1 MSGFKEILKH
11 SSNYLIA
18 SLATRAL
25 AFISIP
31 VYTRLLSTE
40 DYGIVSVFLG
50 IVSIL
55 NVLVAFNFDTSISR
69 YFYDKTSDS
78 DFKNFV
84 GTTLISSLFFIILS
98 SIVFFYF
105 ADKFSIYLNLP
116 VRVVYFLVPMAT
128 LNLIGLIFI
137 QIYQPQKLS
146 KPVALSSLFRVYL
159 GFACSISLI
168 LIFKSE
174 RYLGQIL
181 GQILAGILML
191 FYWGRKIY
199 PYVKLKFNR
208 SHLKYI
214 LSYSVPLIPYALSG
228 VLIEQFGK
236 ITLGKVDGISQ
247 AGFYTLAVSVAS
259 ITAIVTEVTHMAW
272 YPYYMEY
279 MKSQNYKQHDKDL
292 FRIFKLTLVAA
303 MSVAAFGHEIG
314 LILAKREFTSALY
327 LVPILV
333 LGYVFHQFS
342 YAYMRN
348 VSYVKK
354 TVYMS
359 LIVLSAGIINVL
371 LNSFF
376 IPLFGEVGAAASFVI
391 SYLCMA
397 LGSWSISFFILKVH
411 CISIKKMFGLVLLLI
426 FFIVPLFFIFNLENY
441 LLKISLKVSLCGI
454 FICIL
459 LFKDKDYIIAFI
471 KKLTVRLH

>member
-1 MSGFKEILKH
+1 MPGFKEVLKH
-11 SSNYLIA
+11 SGNYLIA

-31 VYTRLLSTE
+31 VYTRLLSTD
-40 DYGIVSVFLG
+40 DYGVVSVFFSL
-50 IVSIL
+50 VSIL
-55 NVLVAFNFDTSISR
+55 NVLLAFNFDTSVSR
-69 YFYDKTSDS
+69 YYYDKTSDL
-78 DFKNFV
+78 DFKSFV
-84 GTTLISSLFFIILS
+84 GTTILAVLSLVALNGF
-98 SIVFFYF
+98 VFYCF
-105 ADKFSIYLNLP
+105 ADEIAAYLNLP
-116 VRVVYFLVPMAT
+116 VKVVYCLIPMAL
-128 LNLIGLIFI
+128 LNLNGLLFI

-146 KPVALSSLFRVYL
+146 KPVALSSLSRVYL

-174 RYLGQIL
+174 KYLGQVL

-191 FYWGRKIY
+191 IYWGRKIY
-199 PYVKLKFNR
+199 PYVRLKFSL
-208 SHLKYI
+208 SHFKYI

-236 ITLGKVDGISQ
+236 VALGKVDGISQ

-272 YPYYMEY
+272 YPYYMGY
-279 MKSQNYKQHDKDL
+279 MKSENYRQHDEDL

-303 MSVAAFGHEIG
+303 MSVATFGYEIG
-314 LILAKREFTSALY
+314 FILAKKDFTSALY
-327 LVPILV
+327 LVPVLV

-359 LIVLSAGIINVL
+359 FIVLGAGIMNVL
-371 LNSFF
+371 LNSVF
-376 IPLFGEVGAAASFVI
+376 IPWFSETGAAVSFVI
-391 SYLCMA
+391 SYVCMA
-397 LGSWSISFFILKVH
+397 LGSWSISFFVLKVH
-411 CISIKKMFGLVLLLI
+411 CISIRKMFRLVLLLVL
-426 FFIVPLFFIFNLENY
+426 FVVPLFFVFHIDNY
-441 LLKISLKVSLCGI
+441 LLKIGLK
-454 FICIL
+454 IL
-459 LFKDKDYIIAFI
+459 LWGMFIVLLLFNDRDYIIAFI
-471 KKLTVRLH
+471 KKRRVRLH

>member
-1 MSGFKEILKH
+1 MSDFKEVIKH
-11 SSNYLIA
+11 SGNYLVA

-31 VYTRLLSTE
+31 VYTRLLSTD
-40 DYGIVSVFLG
+40 DYGIVSVFFSL
-50 IVSIL
+50 VNIL
-55 NVLVAFNFDTSISR
+55 NVLLAFNFDTSVSR
-69 YFYDKTSDS
+69 YYYDKISDH
-78 DFKNFV
+78 DFKTFV
-84 GTTLISSLFFIILS
+84 GTTILAVVFLAVLNGL
-98 SIVFFYF
+98 VFFNF
-105 ADKFSIYLNLP
+105 ADNIADYLNLP
-116 VRVVYFLVPMAT
+116 VKVVYCLVPMAL
-128 LNLIGLIFI
+128 LNLNGLLFI
-137 QIYQPQKLS
+137 QIYQPLKLS
-146 KPVALSSLFRVYL
+146 KPVALSSLSRVYI

-174 RYLGQIL
+174 KYLGQVL
-181 GQILAGILML
+181 GQIFAGLLML
-191 FYWGRKIY
+191 IYWGRKIY
-199 PYVKLKFNR
+199 PYVRLKFSL
-208 SHLKYI
+208 SHFKYI

-236 ITLGKVDGISQ
+236 IALGKVDGISQ

-279 MKSQNYKQHDKDL
+279 MKSGNYKQHDEDL

-303 MSVAAFGHEIG
+303 MSVAAFGYEIG
-314 LILAKREFTSALY
+314 FILAKKDFTSALY

-359 LIVLSAGIINVL
+359 FIVLSAGIINVL

-376 IPLFGEVGAAASFVI
+376 IPLFGEIGAAVSFVI

-397 LGSWSISFFILKVH
+397 LSSWSISLFILKVH
-411 CISIKKMFGLVLLLI
+411 CISFNKMFRLVLLLVI
-426 FFIVPLFFIFNLENY
+426 FIVPLFFIFHIDNY
-441 LLKISLKVSLCGI
+441 LLKISLKILLWGI
-454 FICIL
+454 FIVL
-459 LFKDKDYIIAFI
+459 LMLKDMDYIIAFI
-471 KKLTVRLH
+471 KKRTAHLY